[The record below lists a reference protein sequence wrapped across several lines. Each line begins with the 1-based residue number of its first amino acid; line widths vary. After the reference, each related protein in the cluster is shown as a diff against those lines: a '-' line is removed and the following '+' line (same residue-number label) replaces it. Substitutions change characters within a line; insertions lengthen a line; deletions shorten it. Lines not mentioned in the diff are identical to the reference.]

1 MYEQNKTQSSQQ
13 LSQLLQRLD
22 TLKGEKEKIVKKHEE
37 LMNKIADAQEAGKDP
52 QRIEKSMA
60 EAAKM
65 LEKVK
70 EMDKEFEESKA
81 QTDGFKEWKA
91 SSKKQLQ
98 EAFASL

>member
-1 MYEQNKTQSSQQ
+1 
-13 LSQLLQRLD
+13 
-22 TLKGEKEKIVKKHEE
+22 
-37 LMNKIADAQEAGKDP
+37 
-52 QRIEKSMA
+52 
-60 EAAKM
+60 M

-98 EAFASL
+98 EAFASLTRLKTIKKGYEE